1 MPMIEKNVPA
11 HRQTRVL
18 GYLRTDLQGACF
30 FETVMFRKNDC
41 LLGLSL

>member
-11 HRQTRVL
+11 NDQTRVL
-18 GYLRTDLQGACF
+18 GYLRTDPQDACF
-30 FETVMFRKNDC
+30 KTVMFRKNDC